1 MAQSKKYDQA
11 KEKLAEVLTV
21 DSANAITYRYLLL
34 ISLDENNKEKSWSYW
49 NKLAAIDPEDKETWF
64 LKGVTEKRYNELDSA
79 GKTFEWIV
87 REKDSLHFRS
97 LIVLASIS
105 ILKGYNKATDM
116 NLDRKRVR

>member
-1 MAQSKKYDQA
+1 M
-11 KEKLAEVLTV
+11 TV
-21 DSANAITYRYLLL
+21 DSANAIAYRYLLL

-64 LKGVTEKRYNELDSA
+64 LKGVTEKRYYELDSA

-97 LIVLASIS
+97 LIELASIS
-105 ILKGYNKATDM
+105 ILKGDK
-116 NLDRKRVR
+116 DRKSTRLNSSN